1 MTVAIPFDTHR
12 FVKNLMRNGF
22 SRQQAEVLAEEQA
35 ALLNG
40 NLATKADIE
49 KIRAEIHKARWSTV
63 RWMFGAMIG
72 LAGLIIALR

>member
-1 MTVAIPFDTHR
+1 MTDAIPFDTHR
-12 FVKNLMRNGF
+12 FVKNLVRNGF
-22 SRQQAEVLAEEQA
+22 SQQQAEVLAEEQA

>member
-1 MTVAIPFDTHR
+1 MTDAIPFDTHR
-12 FVKNLMRNGF
+12 FVKRLVDNGF
-22 SRQQAEVLAEEQA
+22 SQKQAEVLAEEQV

-40 NLATKADIE
+40 NLATKTDIE
-49 KIRAEIHKARWSTV
+49 KVRAEIDKAKWSTV